1 MKQPARRRTRI
12 PLALAAVLLGA
23 LAAPGPAGAA
33 SMTVRQVIAALR
45 AGHPA
50 DLAGQDLSRLDLA
63 DLDLSGANLAG
74 ANLFGAD
81 LTGANLAGANLAGAD
96 LDRAIIIRADFSG
109 ADLSGVRMFLP
120 AASTLLGENPAAEA
134 PRFRGTNMTGAHLLA
149 HLGNGDWTGAN
160 LAGAHLELGRTTQ
173 FLAALRS
180 DLGGC
185 RMAGA
190 NLEGA
195 DLSGVRLAFAD
206 LRGARLAR
214 ANLEGADLSG
224 ARLDG
229 ADLTG
234 AALARAD
241 VHGASLRGVVGLD
254 QATGLG
260 SVRNLDLAER

>member
-1 MKQPARRRTRI
+1 MEQPARWRTCI
-12 PLALAAVLLGA
+12 PLALVVLLLSA
-23 LAAPGPAGAA
+23 LTVPAAAA

-63 DLDLSGANLAG
+63 DLDLGGANLAG

-81 LTGANLAGANLAGAD
+81 LTGANLAGANLAGAN
-96 LDRAIIIRADFSG
+96 LDRATIIRADFSG
-109 ADLSGVRMFLP
+109 ADLSGARMFLP

-134 PRFRGTNMTGAHLLA
+134 PRFRGANMTGAHLLA

-160 LAGAHLELGRTTQ
+160 LAETHFELGRTQ

-195 DLSGVRLAFAD
+195 DLSGVRMAFAD

-214 ANLEGADLSG
+214 ANLQGADLSG

-241 VHGASLRGVVGLD
+241 VNRASLRGVVGLD
-254 QATGLG
+254 QATGLDR
-260 SVRNLDLAER
+260 VRNLDLAER

>member
-1 MKQPARRRTRI
+1 MMNHAQRRRSRI
-12 PLALAAVLLGA
+12 PLVLAAALLGA
-23 LAAPGPAGAA
+23 VAAHGSAVAA
-33 SMTVRQVIAALR
+33 MTVRQVIALLR

-63 DLDLSGANLAG
+63 ELDFSGANLAV
-74 ANLFGAD
+74 
-81 LTGANLAGANLAGAD
+81 AD
-96 LDRAIIIRADFSG
+96 LDRAIIIRADFSN
-109 ADLSGVRMFLP
+109 ADLSGARMFLP
-120 AASTLLGENPAAEA
+120 AASTVLGENPAAEA
-134 PRFRGTNMTGAHLLA
+134 PQFRQANLTGAHLLA
-149 HLGNGDWTGAN
+149 KLGNGDWTGAN
-160 LAGAHLELGRTTQ
+160 LTGAHFELGRTQ

-180 DLGGC
+180 DLSGC

-206 LRGARLAR
+206 LRGAKLAR
-214 ANLEGADLSG
+214 ANLQGADLAG

-241 VHGASLRGVVGLD
+241 VHGASLRGVIGLD
-254 QATGLG
+254 QASGLS